1 MDEPTRGLYEGLGF
15 RVVSARETSPIERK
29 VVPVSGML
37 LMERPGQR

>member
-1 MDEPTRGLYEGLGF
+1 MDEPARRLYEGLGF
-15 RVVSARETSPIERK
+15 RVAAARETSVTERK